1 MDTKHANSGCLV
13 YSHKAADELEHSD
26 GSGIDLSGNLA
37 NLSITE
43 SPRFVPREPRFFA
56 SEGM

>member
-1 MDTKHANSGCLV
+1 MDTRHVNSGCLV
-13 YSHKAADELEHSD
+13 YSHKAADELEHPD
-26 GSGIDLSGNLA
+26 GSGIDLLENLA

-43 SPRFVPREPRFFA
+43 SPRFVPREPRFLV